1 MMDRLVALLP
11 SRFQRAWSMR
21 VRVTPTREGLWF
33 LALLLGVLAA
43 AVNTGNNLL
52 YVVLACLLALLMV
65 ANVLAEVN
73 LRGIDVRRVLPPEA
87 FAESPAAGWLEL
99 HNTRRGRAW
108 TVRVEDLDAL
118 DRSAVTDDTA
128 VLAAGVALSVPPGGS
143 VRVPV
148 RWRFPHRGRHQLGVL
163 RVSSAFPFGVLRRS
177 RTLGRPDELVVYPRP
192 AGGGDAERGAATG
205 ITDDAPR
212 RRGNQ
217 GELAGFRE
225 YVPGDSLRDI
235 HWTTSARVGR
245 PMIVVRSGQVARE
258 VVIRVD
264 ETQGPGVESA
274 VRRATGAVLRHL
286 SWGHAVGLELGQE
299 RLEPRTGSSW
309 RRTLLGRLALLGLEA
324 PS

>member
-11 SRFQRAWSMR
+11 PRFQRAWALR

-52 YVVLACLLALLMV
+52 YIVLACLLALLMV

-73 LRGIDVRRVLPPEA
+73 LRGLEVRRVLPPEA
-87 FAESPAAGWLEL
+87 FAEAPSSGWVEL

-108 TVRVEDLDAL
+108 TVQVDDLDVLERGEA
-118 DRSAVTDDTA
+118 TDDTPI
-128 VLAAGVALSVPPGGS
+128 LATGVALSVPPGGS
-143 VRVPV
+143 IRVPV
-148 RWRFPHRGRHQLGVL
+148 RWRFPSRGRHRLGVL
-163 RVSSAFPFGVLRRS
+163 RLSSAFPFGVLRRS
-177 RTLGRPDELVVYPRP
+177 RTVARRDQLVVYPRP
-192 AGGGDAERGAATG
+192 AAGGEAERGAATG
-205 ITDDAPR
+205 ITADAPR

-217 GELAGFRE
+217 GELVGFRE

-245 PMIVVRSGQVARE
+245 PLVIVRSGQVARE

-264 ETQGPGVESA
+264 ATQGPGVEAA

-286 SWGHAVGLELGQE
+286 SWGHAVGLELGKE
-299 RLEPRTGSSW
+299 RLEPRTGPTW

-324 PS
+324 PQ